1 MKLYPLLLL
10 LLTIFSVHTQSC
22 QAQQKEYVLQKKIEA
37 PILTGA
43 AQLDTLLPMLTG
55 KRVALIGN
63 QTSEVNGIMLPDILL
78 ERGVQLVKLFSPE
91 HGFRGS
97 ADAGAK
103 VSSGKDPITGLP
115 IFSLYG
121 NNKKIPHAELKG
133 IDVLLYDLQD
143 VGVRFYTYISTLE
156 YAMQACSETGTT
168 LIVLDR
174 PNPLGNIVDGPV
186 LKSKFK
192 SFVGMQPIPIIYG
205 MTPAEY
211 ALMLLGEAWTQAPK
225 LNLKVIPLKY
235 YNHQSTYHLPVAPSP
250 NLKNMAAVYLYPSL
264 CLFEGTDVSL
274 GRGTTQPFQQ
284 YGHPAFKNMPHSFT
298 PRSMPGASNPPQL
311 GKLCYGEFLA
321 DDPEHAKQLTD
332 GKFQIKWIINAYQ
345 KHPNKK
351 SFFKPFFHTLA
362 GTDQLAKQI
371 AAGLSEDEIRKSWE
385 ADLNHFRSI
394 RKKYLLYA
402 E

>member
-1 MKLYPLLLL
+1 MKIYPFLLLL
-10 LLTIFSVHTQSC
+10 LSAFALKNQSC
-22 QAQQKEYVLQKKIEA
+22 QAQQKEYVMHKKEA
-37 PILTGA
+37 TVLPGA
-43 AQLDTLLPMLTG
+43 TQLDTLLPMLKG
-55 KRVALIGN
+55 KKVALIGN
-63 QTSEVNGIMLPDILL
+63 QTSEVNGVMLPDILL
-78 ERGVQLVKLFSPE
+78 EHGVQLIKLFSPE
-91 HGFRGS
+91 HGFRGA

-121 NNKKIPHAELKG
+121 NNKKIPHSELKG
-133 IDVLLYDLQD
+133 IDVVLYDLQD

-156 YAMQACSETGTT
+156 YAMQACAETGTT
-168 LIVLDR
+168 LIILDR
-174 PNPLGNIVDGPV
+174 PNPLGDIVDGPI
-186 LKSKFK
+186 LKSKYK

-211 ALMLLGEAWTQAPK
+211 ALMLIGEKWVQAPK
-225 LNLKVIPLKY
+225 LDLKVIPIKNY
-235 YNHQSTYHLPVAPSP
+235 THRSQYSLPVAPSP

-298 PRSMPGASNPPQL
+298 PRSIPGATSPPQL
-311 GKLCYGEFLA
+311 GKLCHGEFLA
-321 DDPEHAKQLTD
+321 DSPEEAQQLVA
-332 GKFQIKWIINAYQ
+332 GKFQIKWIIKAYQ
-345 KHPNKK
+345 NHPNKS

-371 AAGLSEDEIRKSWE
+371 AAGLSEEEIRESWNE
-385 ADLNHFRSI
+385 DLNHFRNI